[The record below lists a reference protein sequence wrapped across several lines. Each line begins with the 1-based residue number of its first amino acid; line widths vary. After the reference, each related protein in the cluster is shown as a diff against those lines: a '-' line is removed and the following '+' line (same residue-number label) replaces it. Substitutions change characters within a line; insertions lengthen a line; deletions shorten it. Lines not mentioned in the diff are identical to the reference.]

1 MKKAFTLVE
10 LMVAVGILAI
20 ILSFS
25 GIVFHASIDTYRV
38 AAASS
43 EIMRK
48 FRAIT
53 DQLDTNF
60 EGLLTDAPLMIFFRQ
75 DPNDP
80 NQRYDQIMSFAYG
93 DFSSLQSYDGIPL
106 VPSLT
111 GMPIRGNYARVYF
124 GQAWSLDPTTDSM
137 QLPFD
142 MDEEFRVLGRRMHIL
157 NYPGAALW
165 PDPFDVIGTF
175 DDVGGALMAY
185 NNERFEHDS
194 LSLAQWKILYPR
206 AYDYDALGGP
216 ILETCF
222 DVNVPR
228 FDIDDSATYHKLLC
242 QGVGS
247 FAIQWSYRDA
257 RDGIFRWFP
266 SADNRDARGTYSHFD
281 LVKRD
286 GFPSTPR
293 LGRPYTDFDV
303 FGVVFNIPNA
313 GRMNYW
319 GTAPMMCYSGSRL
332 SGNQRFPSGFF
343 PDAFKFTFTLFD
355 SKGIIEKGRTFTHI
369 VYLD

>member
-93 DFSSLQSYDGIPL
+93 DFSSFQSYYDAGSGL

-111 GMPIRGNYARVYF
+111 GLPIRGIVARV
-124 GQAWSLDPTTDSM
+124 
-137 QLPFD
+137 
-142 MDEEFRVLGRRMHIL
+142 
-157 NYPGAALW
+157 
-165 PDPFDVIGTF
+165 
-175 DDVGGALMAY
+175 
-185 NNERFEHDS
+185 
-194 LSLAQWKILYPR
+194 
-206 AYDYDALGGP
+206 
-216 ILETCF
+216 
-222 DVNVPR
+222 
-228 FDIDDSATYHKLLC
+228 
-242 QGVGS
+242 
-247 FAIQWSYRDA
+247 
-257 RDGIFRWFP
+257 
-266 SADNRDARGTYSHFD
+266 
-281 LVKRD
+281 
-286 GFPSTPR
+286 
-293 LGRPYTDFDV
+293 RPLR
-303 FGVVFNIPNA
+303 A
-313 GRMNYW
+313 GR
-319 GTAPMMCYSGSRL
+319 SS
-332 SGNQRFPSGFF
+332 
-343 PDAFKFTFTLFD
+343 
-355 SKGIIEKGRTFTHI
+355 
-369 VYLD
+369 